1 MFSHTYIIGIG
12 RCRCQPDIS
21 YKTPGIR
28 QDLSGTRQVQTEV
41 TKMKNHSGW

>member
-21 YKTPGIR
+21 YKTLGIR

-41 TKMKNHSGW
+41 TKVKNHSGW